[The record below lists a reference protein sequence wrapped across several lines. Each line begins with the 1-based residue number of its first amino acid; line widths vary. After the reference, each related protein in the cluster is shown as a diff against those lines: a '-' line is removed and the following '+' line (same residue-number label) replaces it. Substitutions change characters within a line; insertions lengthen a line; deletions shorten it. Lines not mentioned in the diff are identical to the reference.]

1 VGERVEAMK
10 KDICNCEQAVIG
22 AELLKSWVEL
32 ARNNAF
38 GIDFFE
44 CEDDCDCIV
53 CESENFL
60 KEYPS

>member
-1 VGERVEAMK
+1 MK